1 MGKLELKAACIKKQY
16 NVPVVILQSTNN
28 DKLEVGGKYPIR
40 VNCNVGINNEAGR
53 AYEIG
58 RLDAIKNSE
67 YVPDTFM
74 DLSIG
79 HYAKPFYKEIQ
90 ERFDCPTGFVPSYLL
105 PTDRAITKHDAV
117 DFIKRLADDGVSFF
131 TLHLTATKELF
142 DLAIKTR
149 KIPVTSRGGSIVI
162 RHFLD
167 TGDEN
172 IWLSILP
179 EIITIAKE
187 YNIVISLGTT
197 FRPAGIEEAC
207 DEVHVRETEEQ
218 LRMCQQLRAE
228 GVQVM
233 VENVGHI
240 SLDKLE
246 KHCELLR
253 QFNAPIMPLG
263 PLPTDCAENEDH
275 IASAIGASMMGYWDC
290 AHIINCITRSEHT
303 KSFFS
308 IEETLEAIKTAKLAA
323 HIIDV
328 ARGINTEEDNK
339 IFEQRAKQHNCL
351 AGAAKDCSR
360 CAELCPLKLH

>member
-1 MGKLELKAACIKKQY
+1 MANSIILKSVSGRL
-16 NVPVVILQSTNN
+16 N
-28 DKLEVGGKYPIR
+28 VGGLSPVK
-40 VNCNVGINNEAGR
+40 VNCNVGANSMLQMD
-53 AYEIG
+53 YEYK
-58 RLDAIKNSE
+58 RLSAIQESGLL
-67 YVPDTFM
+67 PDTFM

-79 HYAKPFYKEIQ
+79 RYEKPLYKDII
-90 ERFDCPTGFVPSYLL
+90 RVFGCPVGIVPAYLFTYPGSL
-105 PTDRAITKHDAV
+105 TKSEAIDTLKC
-117 DFIKRLADDGVSFF
+117 LADDGVSFF

-142 DLAIKTR
+142 DLATKTR
-149 KIPVTSRGGSIVI
+149 MIPVTSRGGSIVL
-162 RHFLD
+162 RYLLD
-167 TGDEN
+167 TGKEN

-179 EIITIAKE
+179 EIITIANE

-218 LRMCQQLRAE
+218 LRICQQLRAE

-240 SLDKLE
+240 PLDKLE

-275 IASAIGASMMGYWDC
+275 IASAIGASVMGYWDC

-308 IEETLEAIKTAKLAA
+308 IEETLEAIKAAKLAA

-328 ARGINTEEDNK
+328 SRGINTKEDN
-339 IFEQRAKQHNCL
+339 ILFEQRAKQHNCL